1 MHLSSH
7 PLLMS
12 LPPNASQK
20 LPLTEETYTSL
31 RFATHKICISHANV
45 ANISS
50 EEKILHLTESKTCF
64 NMNFFETQ
72 SKTVFETTFFY
83 DRIQNHLKNSET
95 ERSHYG
101 LKVSSWQTHSLEKH
115 V

>member
-20 LPLTEETYTSL
+20 LPLTEETYNTSL
-31 RFATHKICISHANV
+31 RFAIHKICISHANV

-50 EEKILHLTESKTCF
+50 EEQILHLTESETCF
-64 NMNFFETQ
+64 NMNFFQTE
-72 SKTVFETTFFY
+72 SETVFETTFFTTGSKT
-83 DRIQNHLKNSET
+83 I
-95 ERSHYG
+95 
-101 LKVSSWQTHSLEKH
+101 
-115 V
+115 